1 MTGTAVGSRATHRRL
16 AGMCAAAILALTAC
30 SGGDDGGS
38 GDDGPPPEEVLTAAK
53 TTLDETT
60 GLNIRLTTPG
70 LPEGV
75 TGVAGAT
82 GVVTNAPAFEGD
94 IEVVLAGTTFKVP
107 VVSVK
112 GKVWAELPGT
122 TVFQDI
128 DPADYNAPDPAGF
141 ITGETGFPSLL
152 PATTDVAEGKSVR
165 GGEGNKEVLTTYT
178 GTVPG
183 DVMKNVIPSAAGDSF
198 EATYQIANDEQ
209 LREATFVGVFYPDS
223 EEMTYTVSFDDYG
236 TEKAISKP

>member
-1 MTGTAVGSRATHRRL
+1 MTGTRAHRRL
-16 AGMCAAAILALTAC
+16 AAACAAALLVLTAC
-30 SGGDDGGS
+30 SGDDGGGG
-38 GDDGPPPEEVLTAAK
+38 GDEGPAPEEVMAAAK
-53 TTLDETT
+53 TTLDETS

-75 TGVAGAT
+75 TGVAGST

-107 VVSVK
+107 VVSVN

-141 ITGETGFPSLL
+141 INGDTGFPSLL
-152 PATTDVAEGKSVR
+152 PATTDVTEGKSVR
-165 GGEGNKEVLTTYT
+165 GGEGNKEILTTYT

-183 DVMKNVIPSAAGDSF
+183 DAMKKVIPSSAGDSF
-198 EATYQIANDEQ
+198 EATYEIANDEQ

>member
-1 MTGTAVGSRATHRRL
+1 
-16 AGMCAAAILALTAC
+16 MCAAAILALTAC

-236 TEKAISKP
+236 TEKAITKP